1 MKKIAAYVFLTGFV
15 SVFFSGFSQSPVK
28 LGHVNINE
36 IMSALPEVDS
46 AQLILDRETKEIQD
60 TYEEMN
66 VLYNKM
72 VDDYQ
77 NGLATYTDFVKKAKE
92 EEILDK
98 QKRIQSY
105 EQSAAATLQKRNLE
119 LLQPIYDKIIKAI
132 DKVATEAQFTYILDV
147 SKGSV
152 VFSSKDSQN
161 INQLVLE
168 VLKSKNLPQ

>member
-1 MKKIAAYVFLTGFV
+1 
-15 SVFFSGFSQSPVK
+15 
-28 LGHVNINE
+28 
-36 IMSALPEVDS
+36 
-46 AQLILDRETKEIQD
+46 
-60 TYEEMN
+60 MN

>member
-1 MKKIAAYVFLTGFV
+1 MKKIIVFVILNGFV
-15 SVFFSGFSQSPVK
+15 SVFFAAFSQTPIK

-36 IMSALPEVDS
+36 IMTALPEMDS
-46 AQLILDRETKEIQD
+46 AQLILDRETKDIQD

-66 VLYNKM
+66 VIYNKM

-77 NGLATYTDFVKKAKE
+77 KGLPTYTDFVKKAKE

-98 QKRIQSY
+98 QKRIQDY
-105 EQSAAATLQKRNLE
+105 EQNAAATLQNRNRE
-119 LLQPIYDKIIKAI
+119 LLQIIYDKIIKAI

-161 INQLVLE
+161 INQLVLQA
-168 VLKSKNLPQ
+168 LK